1 MVAAFWECMIML
13 MELEYPVKHAIII
26 KPKTKTAHHST
37 SVVHVPHL
45 GNAMLSRTTPRGK
58 SVNLVSG
65 KPSGGNT

>member
-26 KPKTKTAHHST
+26 KPKTRGAHHST
-37 SVVHVPHL
+37 SVVRAPNL
-45 GNAMLSRTTPRGK
+45 GIATLSRTTPHGK

-65 KPSGGNT
+65 